1 MLEIEKVAENLFDKI
16 RSRFDNINIGDEKSK
31 STLDPTKARFFNFDY
46 EVDGENYGNV
56 TLSLVDDNSLKVY
69 FDKEIDRGMDD
80 SIRQDWYNFL
90 KNLRLFAKRNMLSF
104 DIRDIAKSGLNIRD
118 LKHINKDAE
127 VQDASDIK
135 VTESK
140 LYGTSR
146 SSYQKLENVRII
158 ARHSKPI
165 VDETKPGARSRN
177 VECFYV
183 ENSLGERFRLPEGTT
198 LNGARAHAR
207 HIKNG
212 GSLHDEFGQ
221 HINKIISEMNALKLF
236 VRNTRG
242 RQFEDAETSSMVEAA
257 IDHYGKLHRDLFTI
271 RNQRGYDQYKSLW
284 QPETVI
290 EDDIDL
296 EALKERFI
304 KKVFDDRL
312 TAALPIVKRAYDD
325 KRNRTAEEFE
335 AWANGVLEDAA
346 GINVSSPIGSAMH
359 VKDSDGNAIDGDV
372 EDEELAELFNNN
384 GFEWRFQD
392 GVYYFESKQ
401 EVSRAKDIIAAHDPD
416 MKFPKFGVFDYG
428 YGTYG
433 STTFDTEIGGYDA
446 GVKESLDS
454 ELESIKMLSGVR
466 SIGKSTV

>member
-1 MLEIEKVAENLFDKI
+1 MIEIEKVAENLFDKI
-16 RSRFDNINIGDEKSK
+16 RSRFDNVNIGDDASK
-31 STLDPTKARFFNFDY
+31 ATLDPTKARFFNFDY
-46 EVDGENYGNV
+46 EIDGENYGNI

-69 FDKEIDRGMDD
+69 FDKEIDRGMNDD
-80 SIRQDWYNFL
+80 IKQDWYKFL

-104 DIRDIAKSGLNIRD
+104 DIRDIAKSGLNLRD

-127 VQDASDIK
+127 VVDATDIK

-212 GSLHDEFGQ
+212 GAVHDEFGQ
-221 HINKIISEMNALKLF
+221 HINKIIAEMNALKLF

-242 RQFEDAETSSMVEAA
+242 RQFEDAETSNMVGAA
-257 IDHYGKLHRDLFTI
+257 IDHYGKLHRDLFTL
-271 RNQRGYDQYKSLW
+271 RSQRGYDQYKSLW
-284 QPETVI
+284 QPESVI

-296 EALKERFI
+296 DALKERFV
-304 KKVFDDRL
+304 KRVFDDRL
-312 TAALPIVKRAYDD
+312 TAALPIVKRVYDD

-335 AWANGVLEDAA
+335 SWANGMLGDVLEDAP
-346 GINVSSPIGSAMH
+346 GINVNSPIGNAMH
-359 VKDSDGNAIDGDV
+359 VKDSDGNVIDGDS
-372 EDEELAELFNNN
+372 EDEALAELFNSN
-384 GFEWRFQD
+384 GFEWHFQD
-392 GVYYFESKQ
+392 GIYYFESKE
-401 EVSRAKDIIAAHDPD
+401 EVNRAKDIIAAYDPNL
-416 MKFPKFGVFDYG
+416 KFPRFGVYDYG
-428 YGTYG
+428 YGVYG
-433 STTFDTEIGGYDA
+433 STTFDREIGGYDA
-446 GVKESLDS
+446 GVKESFEFQQE
-454 ELESIKMLSGVR
+454 ELESIKKLSGL
-466 SIGKSTV
+466 

>member
-1 MLEIEKVAENLFDKI
+1 MIEIEKIAENLFDKI
-16 RSRFDNINIGDEKSK
+16 RSRFENINIGDESAKA
-31 STLDPTKARFFNFDY
+31 TLDPEKARFFNFDY
-46 EVDGENYGNV
+46 NVDGENYGNI

-69 FDKEIDRGMDD
+69 FDKELDRNMNDD
-80 SIRQDWYNFL
+80 VKRDWYAFL
-90 KNLRLFAKRNMLSF
+90 KNLRLFAKRNLLSF
-104 DIRDIAKSGLNIRD
+104 DIRDIAKSGLNLRD

-158 ARHSKPI
+158 VRHNKPI

-212 GSLHDEFGQ
+212 GSMHDDFGQ
-221 HINKIISEMNALKLF
+221 HINKIMSEMNALKMF

-242 RQFEDAETSSMVEAA
+242 RQFEDAETSNMVEAA

-271 RNQRGYDQYKSLW
+271 RAQKGYDQYRSLW
-284 QPETVI
+284 QPEEVI
-290 EDDIDL
+290 EDELDL
-296 EALKERFI
+296 DALKERFV
-304 KKVFDDRL
+304 KRVFDDRL
-312 TAALPIVKRAYDD
+312 LAALPIVKRAYDD
-325 KRNRTAEEFE
+325 RRNRTAEEFE
-335 AWANGVLEDAA
+335 SWANGVLEDAE
-346 GINVSSPIGSAMH
+346 GINVSSPIGNAMDA
-359 VKDSDGNAIDGDV
+359 KDSDGNVIDGDA
-372 EDEELAELFNNN
+372 EDEELAELFNSN

-392 GVYYFESKQ
+392 GAYYFGSK
-401 EVSRAKDIIAAHDPD
+401 EEISRAKDIIAAHNPG

-446 GVKESLDS
+446 GVKESIEM
-454 ELESIKMLSGVR
+454 ELNSIKLLSG
-466 SIGKSTV
+466 IK